1 MNCNPVKQ
9 GLVILVL
16 AVDEVLEEVTVVI
29 ELQLGALQNVGN
41 KGFMAKYEQSSVFF
55 SPASSAGSM
64 RMTPNL
70 PRFFQS

>member
-1 MNCNPVKQ
+1 MKQ
-9 GLVILVL
+9 GLVLLVL
-16 AVDEVLEEVTVVI
+16 VVDEVLEEVAVVV
-29 ELQLGALQNVGN
+29 ELQLGALQDVGN
-41 KGFMAKYEQSSVFF
+41 KVFMANYEQSSVFF

>member
-1 MNCNPVKQ
+1 MKQ

-41 KGFMAKYEQSSVFF
+41 KVFMANYEQSSQFF
-55 SPASSAGSM
+55 SHRPPALV
-64 RMTPNL
+64 R
-70 PRFFQS
+70 